1 VNQAE
6 MKQRTKDFAKAVAV
20 LCRQLPASREGRLI
34 GDQLLRS
41 ACSVGA
47 NYRSACRG
55 RSRADFR
62 AKVAIVLE
70 EADESLYWLELLEEL
85 GVVAPARTAPLGKEA
100 DELVAM
106 LVATLRSSR
115 EGADR

>member
-1 VNQAE
+1 
-6 MKQRTKDFAKAVAV
+6 
-20 LCRQLPASREGRLI
+20 
-34 GDQLLRS
+34 
-41 ACSVGA
+41 
-47 NYRSACRG
+47 
-55 RSRADFR
+55 
-62 AKVAIVLE
+62 VAIVLE